1 MVSCP
6 SGLSPVAKSPNL
18 ADRLR
23 GLVAM
28 VIEADEMSA
37 TTAMTYRLQ
46 GAVDGSG
53 RRVRGPLDALGLAGR
68 VARTRSEGSKSP
80 TPR

>member
-1 MVSCP
+1 VP
-6 SGLSPVAKSPNL
+6 ERPLTRREIAEL

-23 GLVAM
+23 GLIAI
-28 VIEADEMSA
+28 IEADEMSA

-46 GAVDGSG
+46 GAVTA
-53 RRVRGPLDALGLAGR
+53 LDAVLGHSTLPLGWLDQM
-68 VARTRSEGSKSP
+68 ARTRSEGSKSP